1 MLGPLRA
8 YCLAYCMH
16 LVVLSHT
23 DMPCLVCLEP
33 TVAYCMCLIVLL
45 NEASDMIPVYPPPCV
60 MLQLD
65 LYLIWVII
73 YLVICL
79 F

>member
-8 YCLAYCMH
+8 YSLAYCMH
-16 LVVLSHT
+16 LVVLFLA
-23 DMPCLVCLEP
+23 DMPCLVCLL
-33 TVAYCMCLIVLL
+33 VAYCMCLIVLL